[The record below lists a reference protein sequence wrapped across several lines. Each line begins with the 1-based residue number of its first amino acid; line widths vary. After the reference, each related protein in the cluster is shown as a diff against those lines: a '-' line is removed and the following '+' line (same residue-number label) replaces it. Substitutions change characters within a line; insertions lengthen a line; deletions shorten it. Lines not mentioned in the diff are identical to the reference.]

1 MNFVQSAPWPF
12 KVALLFLFLY
22 KPIKIEMKVEPEA
35 CLHAVALYMMVT
47 CLPSLVYSVRNRQE
61 TTKYI
66 QMSALIMMNAN
77 ILYFFLK
84 SREGV
89 NGCLGL
95 SLMFV
100 CVHTLVAQREAMHK
114 QSSILLLSSMY
125 SHTHVVAMCAVLGSA
140 SLIDNSI
147 NASNLHTSICI
158 LAAVFSGEVLGSI
171 AYLNHILFKTIGDAW
186 EGLWV

>member
-12 KVALLFLFLY
+12 KVVLLFLFLY
-22 KPIKIEMKVEPEA
+22 KPIKFGMNVEPEA
-35 CLHAVALYMMVT
+35 CLHAVALYMMVS

-77 ILYFFLK
+77 LLYFFLR
-84 SREGV
+84 SREEV

-95 SLMFV
+95 ALMFV
-100 CVHTLVAQREAMHK
+100 CVHTLGAQREAMRK
-114 QSSILLLSSMY
+114 QSSILLLSNMY
-125 SHTHVVAMCAVLGSA
+125 SHTHVVATFAVLVSA
-140 SLIDNSI
+140 SMIDNSI

-158 LAAVFSGEVLGSI
+158 LGAVFSGEILGTI
-171 AYLNHILFKTIGDAW
+171 AYLNYIFFKTIGDAW

>member
-1 MNFVQSAPWPF
+1 MQSAPWPF

-114 QSSILLLSSMY
+114 QSSILLLSSIY
-125 SHTHVVAMCAVLGSA
+125 SHTHAVAMCAVLGSA

-147 NASNLHTSICI
+147 NASNLHTSICM

-171 AYLNHILFKTIGDAW
+171 AYFNHILFKTIGDAW